1 MMEESNRTFTVAV
14 DCMGGDRGPSVVVEG
29 AVRFLRD
36 DRARAAEGVSIIL
49 VGDRD
54 VLARELSQAGGARL
68 PISIQHASQVIT
80 MDDHPAEALKTK
92 PDSSMAVMAGLQKHG
107 AAQAMVSPG
116 NTGAMMAASLFALG
130 RIEGIPRPAIAGT
143 FPSQNNPTTVLDVGA
158 NVDCKAEQ
166 LFQFALMG
174 DAYSR
179 GVFGIA
185 NPRIAL
191 LNVGSE
197 KGKGTDM
204 LREVHAMLE
213 ASRMNFQGN
222 IEGDGILKGEADVVI
237 CDGFVGNVVLKTFE
251 SIADLVGG
259 SLYLEMKRH
268 WASRAGYLMMRHSF
282 TKLWQLLDSA
292 EYGGAPL
299 LGLNGVSIVAHG
311 SSTSKAIKNAIVAA
325 CDFYRSGVKDKIRL
339 EIGRSVHG
347 GAEGSRLESK

>member
-1 MMEESNRTFTVAV
+1 MMEDARGFTVAL

-29 AVRFLRD
+29 AVQFFRECPKKMTED
-36 DRARAAEGVSIIL
+36 VSIIL

-54 VLARELSQAGGARL
+54 ILSRLLSRFGGAKLRL
-68 PISIQHASQVIT
+68 EVQHASQVIT
-80 MDDHPAEALKTK
+80 MDDHPAEALKNK
-92 PDSSMAVMAGLQKHG
+92 QDSSMAVMAGLQKTG
-107 AAQAMVSPG
+107 VAQAMVSPG

-158 NVDCKAEQ
+158 NVGCKADQ

-179 GVFGIA
+179 GVFGIS
-185 NPRIAL
+185 NPRVAL

-197 KGKGTDM
+197 KGKGTETTK
-204 LREVHAMLE
+204 EVYAMLE

-268 WASRAGYLMMRHSF
+268 WASRAGYLLMRHSF
-282 TKLWQLLDSA
+282 TKLWQRLDSA

-311 SSTSKAIKNAIVAA
+311 SSTSKAIKNAIQAS
-325 CDFYRSGVKDKIRL
+325 CDFYRSGVKDKIRQ
-339 EIGRSVHG
+339 EIAKS
-347 GAEGSRLESK
+347 LT

>member
-1 MMEESNRTFTVAV
+1 MDSTKGFTVAV
-14 DCMGGDRGPSVVVEG
+14 DCMGGDRGPTVVVEG
-29 AVRFLRD
+29 AVQFYRECPRRMTD
-36 DRARAAEGVSIIL
+36 GVSIIL

-54 VLARELSQAGGARL
+54 TLSRMLSRAGGARL
-68 PISIQHASQVIT
+68 PISVQHASQVIT

-92 PDSSMAVMAGLQKHG
+92 QDSSMAVMAGLQKRG
-107 AAQAMVSPG
+107 VAQAMVSPG

-158 NVDCKAEQ
+158 NVDCKADQ

-179 GVFGIA
+179 GVFGIE
-185 NPRIAL
+185 NPRVAL

-197 KGKGTDM
+197 KSKGTDTI
-204 LREVHAMLE
+204 REVYAMLE
-213 ASRMNFQGN
+213 ASKLNFQGN

-268 WASRAGYLMMRHSF
+268 WASRAGYLLMRHSF
-282 TKLWQLLDSA
+282 TKLWQRLDSA

-311 SSTSKAIKNAIVAA
+311 SSTAKAIKNAVVAS
-325 CDFYRSGVKDKIRL
+325 CDFYRSGVKDKIRD
-339 EIGRSVHG
+339 EIS
-347 GAEGSRLESK
+347 ASLS